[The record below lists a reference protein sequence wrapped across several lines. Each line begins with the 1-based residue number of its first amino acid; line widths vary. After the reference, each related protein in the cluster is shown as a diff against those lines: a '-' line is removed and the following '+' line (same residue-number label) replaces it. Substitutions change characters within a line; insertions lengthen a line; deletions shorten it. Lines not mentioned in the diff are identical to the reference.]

1 MKKSTTSNLLRKL
14 FAPLCALA
22 LPAMMTTP
30 TQAQTYFNM
39 SSGNYSE
46 SFTGWTSYPVN
57 WNGLA
62 TNSTTN
68 AIPSPTRITTQS
80 LTLNGALNSSGG
92 IQSTNTSTVI
102 MFLSTGAT
110 NNTSSVG
117 TDLNLNFSNRVAG
130 NLGFD
135 AAAVANSTGNRVGTL
150 SVYFATNATP
160 TNSSDWTE
168 ITGGGLPYVAT
179 NNVAGSGAVSV
190 GLPAAISSNNTV
202 KLRFYFNN
210 GTGGTTGSRPKI
222 SIDNLLVTST
232 SASANA
238 PTVTGFSPAGGPAGT
253 SVIITGT
260 NFNTATAVAFNGASA
275 SFVLDSPTQI
285 TATVPGAATTGLIAV
300 TNPDGT
306 AFSATSFVVPTVTV
320 ILPASIVEGGSS
332 TGEVTIP
339 EALLT
344 NLPVTLTSSST
355 NDLTVETPI
364 EIFAGTTNYT
374 FNIAAPVNS
383 SSSTNTVVTV
393 TPASAGYA
401 AISANTTVINT
412 DAVKIPLTTL
422 ATNSYSQ
429 DFNTLGTN
437 TWTNVISS
445 TVGTQASLGGAV
457 NTNLNGWFASFL
469 GGTPNTNL
477 VADDGNGTKS
487 AVYNYG
493 NTGGSN
499 RSLGG
504 LANSSTAPAYGALI
518 SNSTASTLNSVV
530 INLTGKFWRSSS
542 SVQNFLSFAYGEVDG
557 TIVNNINFI
566 TATNTDNVFSLPA
579 ANIYGPSPVA
589 TNAVGPLDGNNI
601 TNQVQISNVA
611 IPVNLAP
618 GETMFIRWQDFD
630 NSGFDAGLAI
640 DDVSLT
646 ASTALAGPVLGTT
659 VLDNFTLL
667 QDAATVSSSVL
678 TDAGSALISRGF
690 VFSET
695 FLNTNPVIGG
705 PNTTAITN
713 LPPDVSAFT
722 NTLSGL
728 LASTSYTV
736 KSFAVSAAGTNYSP
750 AIVFN
755 TLAPSPQFNGV
766 YTQSFDGLTNTTLPS
781 GWRAIST
788 GGIDSYAGDWN
799 TAGSSGGF
807 YGRTNI
813 PGILG
818 YRHTAA
824 TGILTNRLTLINNT
838 GGTLTNLWVSY
849 QGEVNTLTNTRFP
862 AWTVVVDGQTNA
874 SLAYST
880 GAGSNEFK
888 SAQVTGVNITNG
900 GTITIGWWS
909 DRGTNAG
916 GSSRLIGM
924 TDVRV
929 ATTPFS
935 FPEISVTGSLTSFA
949 TTTGSPSAAQSFS
962 ASGASLTGNITVTAP
977 TDYEVSLDNSA
988 FSSSVTLTQV
998 SGAVAS
1004 TPVYVRIAATAPVG
1018 NPAGQVTLTSTGATS
1033 QNIAVTGTVA
1043 SAATGFTT
1051 WAQGAPTNSTTV
1063 GLYAI
1068 GGATSPTATDGVPS
1082 QTALT
1087 SNNLS
1092 IIAIVRTNDPNLTVF
1107 GQSTRNLSLGP
1118 WSTNGVTKTNAP
1130 DQSNVPSGTARQV
1143 FSIERGTNANLFLR
1157 IESILQP

>member
-1 MKKSTTSNLLRKL
+1 MKKSTASNLLRKL

-102 MFLSTGAT
+102 MFLSTGST
-110 NNTSSVG
+110 DNTSSVG

-135 AAAVANSTGNRVGTL
+135 AAAVPNSTGNRVGTL
-150 SVYFATNATP
+150 RVYFATNATP

-190 GLPAAISSNNTV
+190 GLPAAISSNSTV

-393 TPASAGYA
+393 TPVAAGFASAPGS
-401 AISANTTVINT
+401 ITVLNT
-412 DAVKIPLTTL
+412 DAPKIPLSTL
-422 ATNSYSQ
+422 TTNSYTQ
-429 DFNTLGTN
+429 DFNTFGTN
-437 TWTNVISS
+437 TLTNVIPVA
-445 TVGTQASLGGAV
+445 VGTQASFGGAV
-457 NTNLNGWFASFL
+457 NTNLNGWFATTIT
-469 GGTPNTNL
+469 GTPNTSL
-477 VADDGNGTKS
+477 VADDGNGTNA

-493 NTGGSN
+493 NTGGAN
-499 RSLGG
+499 RSLGA
-504 LANSSTAPAYGALI
+504 LASSGTAVGYGALI
-518 SNSTASTLNSVV
+518 SNATASTLNSVV
-530 INLTGKFWRSSS
+530 INLTGKFWRSSTS
-542 SVQNFLSFAYGEVDG
+542 SQNFLNFAYGEVDG
-557 TIVNNINFI
+557 TVVNNINFL
-566 TATNTDNVFSLPA
+566 TASNSENVFALPL
-579 ANIYGPSPVA
+579 ANIYGPSPVT
-589 TNAVGPLDGNNI
+589 TNGPLDGNNI
-601 TNQVQISNVA
+601 TNQVQISNVT

-618 GETMFIRWQDFD
+618 GETMFVRWQDFD
-630 NSGFDAGLAI
+630 NAGSDAGLAI

-659 VLDNFTLL
+659 VVDDLSLL
-667 QDAATVSSSVL
+667 QNGATVSSAVL
-678 TDAGSALISRGF
+678 TDSGSALTSRGF
-690 VFSET
+690 VYSET
-695 FLNTNPVIGG
+695 FFNTNPVIGG

-713 LPPDVSAFT
+713 NPPDVSAFT
-722 NTLSGL
+722 NTISGL

-736 KSFAVSAAGTNYSP
+736 KSFAASEAGTNYGP
-750 AIVFN
+750 AAVFS
-755 TLAPSPQFNGV
+755 TVAPSPSFTGV
-766 YTQSFDGLTNTTLPS
+766 YTQSFDGLTNTILPA

-788 GGIDSYAGDWN
+788 GGINAYAGDWN
-799 TAGSSGGF
+799 TAGSTGGF

-818 YRHTAA
+818 YRHTGS

-849 QGEVNTLTNTRFP
+849 VGEVNTLTNTRFP

-900 GTITIGWWS
+900 GTIIIGWWS

-935 FPEISVTGSLTSFA
+935 FPEIGVTGSLTSFA

-962 ASGASLTGNITVTAP
+962 ASGANLTGNITVTAP

-988 FSSSVTLTQV
+988 FSSSLTLPQV
-998 SGAVAS
+998 SGTVAS

-1043 SAATGFTT
+1043 SATSGFTT

-1107 GQSTRNLSLGP
+1107 GQATANLKNVP
-1118 WSTNGVTKTNAP
+1118 WTTNGVTKTNAP
-1130 DQSNVPSGTARQV
+1130 DQLSVPSGTARQI
-1143 FSIERGTNANLFLR
+1143 FSIERGTNTSLFLR
-1157 IESILQP
+1157 IDSILQP